1 MFALQ
6 CRVSVGQMRL
16 IMSITHS
23 TDIRQMA
30 WRRAA
35 IIRSLTNPHSAMKL
49 YAPFESAAR
58 LALIAT
64 ALGCAATASQA
75 QELWPGTKVGMSTAD
90 VSRRIP
96 SAKPLTA
103 PPSGKPWGT
112 CLREAILTLVDVK
125 FNSCFRFID
134 DKLVN
139 VLARQ
144 EDEFVQNASTR
155 ANFEKIA
162 AEFRKKY
169 GPPKSM
175 TLESRHAGLFGG
187 ATWEGDG
194 VSVEVSS
201 SPSTQIT
208 SHLVVVFKK
217 AQ

>member
-1 MFALQ
+1 M
-6 CRVSVGQMRL
+6 G
-16 IMSITHS
+16 
-23 TDIRQMA
+23 
-30 WRRAA
+30 A
-35 IIRSLTNPHSAMKL
+35 IIRDLTNPHPAMKFNV
-49 YAPFESAAR
+49 PFESAMR
-58 LALIAT
+58 PVLIAT
-64 ALGCAATASQA
+64 ALACAAVVSQA
-75 QELWPGTKVGMSTAD
+75 QELWPGTKVGMSPAD

-103 PPSGKPWGT
+103 APSGKPWGT
-112 CLREAILTLVDVK
+112 CLREASLTLVDVK
-125 FNSCFRFID
+125 FNTCFRFID

-144 EDEFVQNASTR
+144 EDEFVQNASTK

-187 ATWEGDG
+187 ATWESEG

-208 SHLVVVFKK
+208 SHLVIALKK
-217 AQ
+217 AP